1 MSRRYITTAIP
12 YVNSKPHL
20 GFAMELV
27 QTDVMARHWRHRGH
41 EVRFLS
47 GTDDNSLKNAVAA
60 EAEGVP
66 TAELVDRN
74 AAAFYGLRDP
84 LQISFDDFIR
94 TSSDPRHKVGV
105 DRLWRA
111 TDEAGDL
118 YRKDFQGLYCI
129 GCEQFYNESE
139 LVDGLCPE
147 HLTAP
152 QLVSEENWF
161 FKLSRYEDQ
170 LRELIESGTLRIEP
184 ESRRNEVLGFIKT
197 GLQDFSIS
205 RSTERARG
213 WGIEVPGDP
222 GQVIY
227 VWWDALGNYI
237 TALDYGTDGENYRHW
252 WTESDER
259 THVIGKGIV
268 RFHAVYWPAMLLSA
282 GQTLPT
288 TIFVH
293 DYLTVEGRK
302 LGKSLGN
309 AIDPVAIVDDYGAD
323 ALRWWL
329 VRDVPRVGDADYT
342 TDRLIGRYH
351 EDLANGLGNLVNRTV
366 SMIHRY
372 RQGTVPALP
381 DPLPELPLTKV
392 ITAAPGAVDAAM
404 ERFDFREATAAVW
417 KIVDEANR
425 YVVEVEPWNL
435 AKAEKN
441 GDASAGDQLSDA
453 LALLIHASRVVAE
466 ELIPFLPDA
475 AGRVAVQL
483 GSGDNQLDKP
493 QPLFPRIEVQANS
506 ATTPTTEAH

>member
-1 MSRRYITTAIP
+1 MSRHYLTTAIP

-41 EVRFLS
+41 EVRFLT
-47 GTDDNSLKNAVAA
+47 GTDDNSLKNAIAA

-66 TAELVDRN
+66 TKDFVDRN
-74 AAAFYGLRDP
+74 AAAFEALREP

-94 TSSDPRHKVGV
+94 TSADPRHRAGV

-111 TDEAGDL
+111 ADAQGDL
-118 YRKDFQGLYCI
+118 YRKDFQGLYCV
-129 GCEQFYNESE
+129 GCEQFYTEAE
-139 LVDGLCPE
+139 LADGNCPE
-147 HLTAP
+147 HFTPPA
-152 QLVSEENWF
+152 QVSEENWF
-161 FKLSRYEDQ
+161 FKLSRYEDK

-184 ESRRNEVLGFIKT
+184 ESRRNEVLGFINT

-222 GQVIY
+222 GQVVY

-237 TALDYGTDGENYRHW
+237 TALDYGTNGENYRHW
-252 WTESDER
+252 WAESDER
-259 THVIGKGIV
+259 THVIGKGII

-282 GQTLPT
+282 GQPLPT

-309 AIDPVAIVDDYGAD
+309 AIDPVAIVNDFGAD

-342 TDRLIGRYH
+342 TERLLGRYH

-366 SMIHRY
+366 SMVHKY
-372 RQGTVPALP
+372 RGGTVPPLTALP
-381 DPLPELPLTKV
+381 EIPLTDV
-392 ITAAPGAVDAAM
+392 ISAAPKAVDAALA
-404 ERFDFREATAAVW
+404 RFDLRTATAAVW
-417 KIVDEANR
+417 KIVEEANR
-425 YVVEVEPWNL
+425 YVVEVQPWTL
-435 AKAEKN
+435 AREEKA
-441 GDASAGDQLSDA
+441 GDAESGQRLSDA
-453 LALLIHASRVVAE
+453 LALLIHAARVVAE
-466 ELIPFLPDA
+466 ELTPFLPA
-475 AGRVAVQL
+475 AAARVAAQL
-483 GSGDNQLDKP
+483 GDGGDRLGAP
-493 QPLFPRIEVQANS
+493 EPLFPRIEVS
-506 ATTPTTEAH
+506 S

>member
-47 GTDDNSLKNAVAA
+47 GTDDNSLKNAIAA
-60 EAEGVP
+60 EAEGVS
-66 TAELVDRN
+66 TSELVDRN

-94 TSSDPRHKVGV
+94 TSADPRHKVGV

-111 TDEAGDL
+111 TDESGDL
-118 YRKDFQGLYCI
+118 YRKDFEGLYCV

-161 FKLSRYEDQ
+161 FKLSRYEDR
-170 LRELIESGTLRIEP
+170 LRELIESGKLRIEP

-205 RSTERARG
+205 RSIERARG

-237 TALDYGTDGENYRHW
+237 TALDYGTDGENYHHW
-252 WTESDER
+252 WTDSDER

-282 GQTLPT
+282 GQPLPT

-293 DYLTVEGRK
+293 DYLTFNGRK

-309 AIDPVAIVDDYGAD
+309 AIDPVAIVNDYGAD

-366 SMIHRY
+366 SMIHKY
-372 RQGTVPALP
+372 RGGTVPALP

-392 ITAAPGAVDAAM
+392 IAAAPAAVDAAM
-404 ERFDFREATAAVW
+404 ERFDFRQATAAVW
-417 KIVDEANR
+417 KIVEEANR
-425 YVVEVEPWNL
+425 YVVEVGPWNL

-441 GDASAGDQLSDA
+441 GDTSAGDTLSDA
-453 LALLIHASRVVAE
+453 LALLIHASRTVAE
-466 ELIPFLPDA
+466 ELTPFLPEA
-475 AGRVAVQL
+475 AKRVAAQL
-483 GSGDNQLDKP
+483 GSGGSQLDKP
-493 QPLFPRIEVQANS
+493 HPLFPRIEVQAET
-506 ATTPTTEAH
+506 ATG

>member
-47 GTDDNSLKNAVAA
+47 GTDDNSLKNALAA
-60 EAEGVP
+60 EEEGVP
-66 TAELVDRN
+66 TQEFVDRN
-74 AAAFYGLRDP
+74 AAAFYDLRRP

-94 TSSDPRHKVGV
+94 TSGDPRHTRGV
-105 DRLWRA
+105 ERLWRA
-111 TDEAGDL
+111 TAATGDL
-118 YRKDFQGLYCI
+118 YQKHYEGLYCV
-129 GCEQFYNESE
+129 GCEQFYSEAE
-139 LVDGLCPE
+139 LVAGLCPE
-147 HLTAP
+147 HFIKP

-170 LRELIESGTLRIEP
+170 LRELITSGTLKIEP
-184 ESRRNEVLGFIKT
+184 ESRRNEVLGFIRQ

-213 WGIEVPGDP
+213 WGIRVPDDP

-237 TALDYGTDGENYRHW
+237 TALDYGDDGEKYHHW
-252 WTESDER
+252 WVESDER
-259 THVIGKGIV
+259 THVIGKGII

-282 GQTLPT
+282 GEPLPT

-293 DYLTVEGRK
+293 DYLTIEGKK

-309 AIDPVAIVDDYGAD
+309 AIDPVAIVDQYGVD

-342 TDRLIGRYH
+342 TERLIGRYH

-366 SMIHRY
+366 SMIHKY
-372 RQGTVPALP
+372 RGGTVPALAEP
-381 DPLPELPLTKV
+381 PVGSPLT
-392 ITAAPGAVDAAM
+392 TAINTAPGKVDAAL
-404 ERFDFREATAAVW
+404 ERFDFRNATAAIW
-417 KIVDEANR
+417 DIVSEANR
-425 YVVEVEPWNL
+425 HVVEAEPWNL
-435 AKAEKN
+435 AKAEKQ
-441 GDASAGDQLSDA
+441 GDQAAATRLDQVLS
-453 LALLIHASRVVAE
+453 LLVHASRVVAD
-466 ELIPFLPDA
+466 ELTPFLPSA
-475 AGRVAVQL
+475 AQRVATQL
-483 GSGDNQLDKP
+483 GNGQNTLGKP
-493 QPLFPRIEVQANS
+493 TPLFPRIE
-506 ATTPTTEAH
+506 TREP

>member
-12 YVNSKPHL
+12 YVNAKPHL
-20 GFAMELV
+20 GFAMEMV

-47 GTDDNSLKNAVAA
+47 GTDDNSLKNAIAA

-66 TAELVDRN
+66 TRELVDRN
-74 AAAFYGLRDP
+74 ATAFYGLRDP

-94 TSSDPRHKVGV
+94 TSADPRHKVGV

-111 TDEAGDL
+111 TDESGDL

-129 GCEQFYNESE
+129 GCEQFYGEAE
-139 LVDGLCPE
+139 LVDGVCPE

-152 QLVSEENWF
+152 QMVSEENWF
-161 FKLSRYEDQ
+161 FKLSRYQDR
-170 LRELIESGTLRIEP
+170 LRTLIETGELRIEP

-205 RSTERARG
+205 RSVERARG

-222 GQVIY
+222 GQVVY

-237 TALDYGTDGENYRHW
+237 TALGYGEDGENYRHW

-282 GQTLPT
+282 GQPLPS

-309 AIDPVAIVDDYGAD
+309 AIDPVAIVDDYGPD

-351 EDLANGLGNLVNRTV
+351 DDLANGLGNLVNRTV
-366 SMIHRY
+366 SMIHKY
-372 RQGTVPALP
+372 RGGTVPALS

-392 ITAAPGAVDAAM
+392 IAAAPAAVDAAM
-404 ERFDFREATAAVW
+404 ERFDFRQATAAVW
-417 KIVDEANR
+417 KIVEEANR
-425 YVVEVEPWNL
+425 YVGDVEPWKL
-435 AKAEKN
+435 AKAERN
-441 GDASAGDQLSDA
+441 GDTGAGDSLSNA
-453 LALLIHASRVVAE
+453 LALLIHAARTVAE
-466 ELIPFLPDA
+466 ELTPFLPEA
-475 AGRVAVQL
+475 ADRVAAQL
-483 GSGDNQLDKP
+483 GSGGARLDEP
-493 QPLFPRIEVQANS
+493 RPLFPRIEVQAGT
-506 ATTPTTEAH
+506 ATA

>member
-47 GTDDNSLKNAVAA
+47 GTDDNSLKNAIAA
-60 EAEGVP
+60 EAEGVS
-66 TAELVDRN
+66 TRELVDRN
-74 AAAFYGLRDP
+74 AAAFYGLRDL

-94 TSSDPRHKVGV
+94 TSADPRHKVGV
-105 DRLWRA
+105 DRLWKA
-111 TDEAGDL
+111 TDASADL
-118 YRKDFQGLYCI
+118 YRKDFEGLYCV

-139 LVDGLCPE
+139 LVDGRCPE

-161 FKLSRYEDQ
+161 FKLSRYEDR
-170 LRELIESGTLRIEP
+170 LRGLIESGELRIEP
-184 ESRRNEVLGFIKT
+184 ETRRNEVLGFIKQ

-205 RSTERARG
+205 RSTERAHG

-222 GQVIY
+222 SQVIY

-237 TALDYGTDGENYRHW
+237 TALDYGTDGENYHHW
-252 WTESDER
+252 WTSSDER

-282 GQTLPT
+282 GQPLPT

-293 DYLTVEGRK
+293 DYLTVEGNK

-309 AIDPVAIVDDYGAD
+309 AIDPVAIVNDYGSD

-342 TDRLIGRYH
+342 TDRLLGRYH
-351 EDLANGLGNLVNRTV
+351 EDLANGLGNLAYRTV
-366 SMIHRY
+366 SMVHRY
-372 RQGTVPALP
+372 RGGVVPSLP
-381 DPLPELPLTKV
+381 DPLPLLPLTDV
-392 ITAAPGAVDAAM
+392 IAETPDNVDTAMD
-404 ERFDFREATAAVW
+404 RFDFRQATAAVW
-417 KIVDEANR
+417 KIVEEANR
-425 YVVEVEPWNL
+425 YVVEAEPWNL
-435 AKAEKN
+435 AKAEKD
-441 GDASAGDQLSDA
+441 GDSDAGRHLSDV
-453 LALLIHASRVVAE
+453 LALLVHTGRVVAE

-475 AGRVAVQL
+475 ARRVAAQL
-483 GSGDNQLDKP
+483 GSATDHLDTP
-493 QPLFPRIEVQANS
+493 QPLFPRIEVQADT
-506 ATTPTTEAH
+506 ATS

>member
-27 QTDVMARHWRHRGH
+27 QADAMARHWRHRGH
-41 EVRFLS
+41 EVRFLT
-47 GTDDNSLKNAVAA
+47 GTDDNSLKNAIAA
-60 EAEGVP
+60 EAEGIP
-66 TAELVDRN
+66 TSELVDRN
-74 AAAFYGLRDP
+74 AAAFYDLRGP

-94 TSSDPRHKVGV
+94 TSADPRHKVGV
-105 DRLWRA
+105 DRLWQA
-111 TDEAGDL
+111 ADKSGDL
-118 YRKDFQGLYCI
+118 YRKDFEGLYCI
-129 GCEQFYNESE
+129 GCEQFYTESE
-139 LVDGLCPE
+139 LADGLCPE
-147 HLTAP
+147 HLTPP
-152 QLVSEENWF
+152 QLVREENWF
-161 FKLSRYEDQ
+161 FRLSKYQDQ

-184 ESRRNEVLGFIKT
+184 ESRRNEVLGFIRT

-237 TALDYGTDGENYRHW
+237 TALGYGTDSEDYRRW
-252 WTESDER
+252 WSGSDER
-259 THVIGKGIV
+259 THVIGKGII

-282 GQTLPT
+282 GQPLPT

-293 DYLTVEGRK
+293 DYLTAEGRK

-309 AIDPVAIVDDYGAD
+309 AIDPVAIVSAYGTD

-372 RQGTVPALP
+372 RGGTVPPLPGPLP
-381 DPLPELPLTKV
+381 DLPLTRA
-392 ITAAPGAVDAAM
+392 IAAAPAAVDAAM
-404 ERFDFREATAAVW
+404 ERFDFRQATAAIW
-417 KIVDEANR
+417 KIVEEANR
-425 YVVEVEPWNL
+425 YVVEAEPWTL

-441 GDASAGDQLSDA
+441 GDASAARTLSDT
-453 LALLIHASRVVAE
+453 LALLIHASRTVAE
-466 ELIPFLPDA
+466 ELTPFLPEA
-475 AGRVAVQL
+475 ASRVTAQL
-483 GSGDNQLDKP
+483 STGGNSQLSKP
-493 QPLFPRIEVQANS
+493 QPLFPRIEAPAEPVGM
-506 ATTPTTEAH
+506 

>member
-41 EVRFLS
+41 QVRFLS
-47 GTDDNSLKNAVAA
+47 GTDDNSLKNALAA

-66 TAELVDRN
+66 TQELVDRN
-74 AAAFYGLRDP
+74 AAAFYDLRGP

-94 TSSDPRHKVGV
+94 TSGDPRHTSGV
-105 DRLWRA
+105 ERLWRA
-111 TDEAGDL
+111 TAASDDL
-118 YRKDFQGLYCI
+118 YQKYYEGLYCV
-129 GCEQFYNESE
+129 GCEQFYSEGE
-139 LVDGLCPE
+139 LVNGLCPE
-147 HLTAP
+147 HLTPP

-170 LRELIESGTLRIEP
+170 LRELISSGTLKIEP
-184 ESRRNEVLGFIKT
+184 ESRRNEVLGFIRQ

-205 RSTERARG
+205 RSTERARN
-213 WGIEVPGDP
+213 WGIRVPDDP
-222 GQVIY
+222 RQVIY

-237 TALDYGTDGENYRHW
+237 TALDYGTDGTNYRHW

-259 THVIGKGIV
+259 THVIGKGII

-282 GQTLPT
+282 GVPLPT

-293 DYLTVEGRK
+293 DYLTVDGKK

-309 AIDPVAIVDDYGAD
+309 AIDPVAIVDHYGAD

-342 TDRLIGRYH
+342 TERLIGRYH

-366 SMIHRY
+366 SMIHKY
-372 RQGTVPALP
+372 REGTVPERAKP
-381 DPLPELPLTKV
+381 PTTSPLAT
-392 ITAAPGAVDAAM
+392 AVDTAPRKVDSAL
-404 ERFDFREATAAVW
+404 ERFDFRTATAAIW
-417 KIVDEANR
+417 NIVDEANR
-425 YVVEVEPWNL
+425 YVVEAEPWTL
-435 AKAEKN
+435 AKAEKQ
-441 GDASAGDQLSDA
+441 GDMAASAELDHVLS
-453 LALLIHASRVVAE
+453 LLVHACRVVAD
-466 ELIPFLPDA
+466 ELTPFLPVA
-475 AGRVAVQL
+475 AQRVAAQL
-483 GSGDNQLDKP
+483 GNGQGQLDKP
-493 QPLFPRIEVQANS
+493 TPLFPRIE
-506 ATTPTTEAH
+506 TPETST